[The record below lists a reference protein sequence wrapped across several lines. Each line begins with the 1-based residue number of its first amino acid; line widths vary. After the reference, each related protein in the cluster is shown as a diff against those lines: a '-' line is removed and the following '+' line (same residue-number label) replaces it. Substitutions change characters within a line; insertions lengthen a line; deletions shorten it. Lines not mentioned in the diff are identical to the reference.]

1 MIKQFCLCLIVFFM
15 FTTTTTIAQNCQY
28 SLKGKISDFHDN
40 SSIIGASLQIVNSN
54 KNTITNFDGSFE
66 FKNLCKGKITI
77 VIKHVACESKTISF
91 IISKDIVKEITLEHH
106 LEELEEV
113 VVKSESKSES
123 TSIEKSIKKDIITN
137 FSDKSLGD
145 ALNTLSGVSSLNTGN
160 TIVKPMIHGLHSS
173 RLLIINNN
181 VRMFDQEWGDEHAP
195 NIDMNAS
202 DRIDVI
208 KGANSLKFGSD
219 AVGGLIVV
227 RGKKYARKD
236 SLFGSSLMSFN
247 SNGFGGNLNSEII
260 KSYKSGYYTKVQM
273 SYRRFGDFKAAD
285 YSLTNSGLENIN
297 ASFRLGYNSYLK
309 GFEFYYSQV
318 NNKFAILK
326 SSHIGNVNDLVTAIN
341 SLEPRVIKEFS
352 FSIDNPKQSIIH
364 HLGKIEAYKRFQGFG
379 KLTFQYDFQVNR
391 RREFDLRRGDLK
403 NTPVIDLR
411 LVTNSIQSDLQVK
424 PNDNLKL
431 NIGFLGRFQ
440 QNNPISTGYR
450 PLIPNFD
457 KFDMGL
463 YTIGNYS
470 LNESTELNAGIRY
483 DFSKIK
489 ARKWY
494 NITDWNETYNY
505 DELFPEFETGTI
517 AGVRIF
523 TKPQYTFHNFSTG
536 LGLLKKIND
545 DLSLFINYGLAN
557 RVPNPSE
564 LFSDGLHHSAARI
577 EKGLLNINKETA
589 NKFIVSMERNNN
601 NFGFVISPYFKKING
616 FIQLIPVGISTTIRG
631 AFPVYEYNQI
641 DAEIYGIDID
651 LNKKINNRLDYYGSI
666 SLLRGKNTS
675 ENLPLINMPAANFNN
690 KLMYFNEELKQLSV
704 SITHKTVLQQNRF
717 PDYNFFTLD
726 PVTQQDVFVDISSTP
741 PTYSIFGLN
750 ISSAFNEGKLQFE
763 LNVENLFNT
772 SYREHLNRLR
782 YFSDEL
788 GRNINFKIKINY

>member
-1 MIKQFCLCLIVFFM
+1 M
-15 FTTTTTIAQNCQY
+15 FTTTIAQNCQY

-66 FKNLCKGKITI
+66 FKNLCKGKITL

-457 KFDMGL
+457 KFDIGL

-690 KLMYFNEELKQLSV
+690 KLMYFNEELKQLSF

>member
-1 MIKQFCLCLIVFFM
+1 M
-15 FTTTTTIAQNCQY
+15 FTTTIAQNCQY

-424 PNDNLKL
+424 PNDKLKL

-457 KFDMGL
+457 KFDIGL

-494 NITDWNETYNY
+494 NITDWNETYDY

-690 KLMYFNEELKQLSV
+690 KLMYFNEELKQLSF

-726 PVTQQDVFVDISSTP
+726 PVSQQDVFVDISSTP

>member
-1 MIKQFCLCLIVFFM
+1 M

-494 NITDWNETYNY
+494 NITDWNETYDY

-651 LNKKINNRLDYYGSI
+651 LNKKINKRLDYYGSI

>member
-1 MIKQFCLCLIVFFM
+1 M

-457 KFDMGL
+457 KFDIGL

-651 LNKKINNRLDYYGSI
+651 LNKKINKRLDYYGSI

-690 KLMYFNEELKQLSV
+690 KLMYFNEEFKQLSI

-726 PVTQQDVFVDISSTP
+726 PVSQQDVFVDISSTP

>member
-1 MIKQFCLCLIVFFM
+1 M
-15 FTTTTTIAQNCQY
+15 FTTTIAQNCQY

-690 KLMYFNEELKQLSV
+690 KLMYFNEEFKQLSV

>member
-1 MIKQFCLCLIVFFM
+1 M
-15 FTTTTTIAQNCQY
+15 FTTTIAQNCQY

-690 KLMYFNEELKQLSV
+690 KLMYFNEEFKQLSV

-726 PVTQQDVFVDISSTP
+726 PVSQQDVFVDISSTP

>member
-1 MIKQFCLCLIVFFM
+1 M
-15 FTTTTTIAQNCQY
+15 FTTTIAQNCQY

-424 PNDNLKL
+424 PNDKLKL

-494 NITDWNETYNY
+494 NITDWNETYDY

-690 KLMYFNEELKQLSV
+690 KLMYFNEEFKQLSI

>member
-1 MIKQFCLCLIVFFM
+1 MIKQFCFCLIVCCIS
-15 FTTTTTIAQNCQY
+15 TTTIAQNCEY
-28 SLKGKISDFHDN
+28 SFKGKISDFHDN
-40 SSIIGASLQIVNSN
+40 TPIVGASLQIVNSN

-66 FKNLCKGKITI
+66 LKNLCKGKITLL
-77 VIKHVACESKTISF
+77 IKHVACETKTLSF
-91 IISKDIVKEITLEHH
+91 RIHKNIFREITLEHH

-208 KGANSLKFGSD
+208 KGANSLKYGSD
-219 AVGGLIVV
+219 AVGGLILV
-227 RGKKYARKD
+227 RAKKYARKD
-236 SLFGSSLMSFN
+236 SLFGSSLLSLN
-247 SNGFGGNLNSEII
+247 SNGFGGNLNYEII
-260 KSYKSGYYTKVQM
+260 KSYKSGYYSKIQM
-273 SYRRFGDFKAAD
+273 SYRRFGDFRAAD

-297 ASFRLGYNSYLK
+297 ASFRLGYNSFEK
-309 GFEFYYSQV
+309 GFEFYYSLV

-341 SLEPRVIKEFS
+341 SLEPRVIEDFS
-352 FSIDNPKQSIIH
+352 YSIDNPKQSIVH
-364 HLGKIEAYKRFQGFG
+364 HLGKLLAYKRFQGVG

-391 RREFDLRRGDLK
+391 RREFDLRRGSLK

-411 LVTNSIQSDLQVK
+411 LFTNSIQSDLQVI

-431 NIGFLGRFQ
+431 NIGLLGRFQ
-440 QNNPISTGYR
+440 QNKPISTGSR
-450 PLIPNFD
+450 PLIPDFD
-457 KFDMGL
+457 KFDAGI
-463 YTIGNYS
+463 YTIGNYT

-494 NITDWNETYNY
+494 NVTDWNETYNY

-517 AGVRIF
+517 DGVRI
-523 TKPQYTFHNFSTG
+523 YTTPEYTYHNFSTG
-536 LGLLKKIND
+536 LGVLKKIND

-557 RVPNPSE
+557 RIPNPSE

-589 NKFIVSMERNNN
+589 NKFIISMERNNS

-641 DAEIYGIDID
+641 DAEIYGVDID
-651 LNKKINNRLDYYGSI
+651 LNKKINNRLNYYGNI

-675 ENLPLINMPAANFNN
+675 ENIPLINMPAANFNN
-690 KLMYFNEELKQLSV
+690 KLTYFNEEFKQLSV
-704 SITHKTVLQQNRF
+704 SLSHKTVLKQNRF
-717 PDYNFFTLD
+717 PDYNFSTLD
-726 PVTQQDVFVDISSTP
+726 PVTQQDIFVDISSTP

-750 ISSAFNEGKLQFE
+750 ISSAFNEGKLQLE

>member
-1 MIKQFCLCLIVFFM
+1 M
-15 FTTTTTIAQNCQY
+15 FTTTIAQNCQY

-66 FKNLCKGKITI
+66 FKNLCKGKITL

-457 KFDMGL
+457 KFDIGL

-690 KLMYFNEELKQLSV
+690 KLMYFNEEFKQLSI

-726 PVTQQDVFVDISSTP
+726 PVSQQDVFVDISSTP

>member
-1 MIKQFCLCLIVFFM
+1 M
-15 FTTTTTIAQNCQY
+15 FTTTIAQNCQY

-536 LGLLKKIND
+536 LGLLKKINE

-690 KLMYFNEELKQLSV
+690 KLMYFNEEFKQLSV
-704 SITHKTVLQQNRF
+704 SITHKTVLKQNRF

>member
-1 MIKQFCLCLIVFFM
+1 M
-15 FTTTTTIAQNCQY
+15 FTTTIAQNCQY

-450 PLIPNFD
+450 PLIPDFD
-457 KFDMGL
+457 KFDIGL

-690 KLMYFNEELKQLSV
+690 KLMYFNEEFKQLSV
-704 SITHKTVLQQNRF
+704 SITHKTVLKQNRF

>member
-1 MIKQFCLCLIVFFM
+1 M
-15 FTTTTTIAQNCQY
+15 FTTTIAQNCQY

-66 FKNLCKGKITI
+66 FKNLCKGKITL

-690 KLMYFNEELKQLSV
+690 KLMYFNEEFKQLSI

>member
-494 NITDWNETYNY
+494 NITDWNETYDY

-690 KLMYFNEELKQLSV
+690 KLMYFNEEFKQLSI

-726 PVTQQDVFVDISSTP
+726 PVSQQDVFVDISSTP

>member
-1 MIKQFCLCLIVFFM
+1 M
-15 FTTTTTIAQNCQY
+15 FTTTIAQNCQY

-470 LNESTELNAGIRY
+470 LNESTELNLGIRY

-690 KLMYFNEELKQLSV
+690 KLMYFNEEFKQLSI

-726 PVTQQDVFVDISSTP
+726 PVSQQDVFVDISSTP

>member
-1 MIKQFCLCLIVFFM
+1 M
-15 FTTTTTIAQNCQY
+15 FTTTIAQNCQY

-66 FKNLCKGKITI
+66 FKNLCKGKITL

-424 PNDNLKL
+424 PNDKLKL

-457 KFDMGL
+457 KFDIGL

-690 KLMYFNEELKQLSV
+690 KLMYFNEEFKQLSI

>member
-1 MIKQFCLCLIVFFM
+1 M
-15 FTTTTTIAQNCQY
+15 FTTTIAQNCQY

-690 KLMYFNEELKQLSV
+690 KLMYFNEEFKQLSI

>member
-1 MIKQFCLCLIVFFM
+1 M
-15 FTTTTTIAQNCQY
+15 FTTTIAQNCQY

-424 PNDNLKL
+424 PNDKLKL

-494 NITDWNETYNY
+494 NITDWNETYDY

-690 KLMYFNEELKQLSV
+690 KLMYFNEELKQLSF

>member
-1 MIKQFCLCLIVFFM
+1 M
-15 FTTTTTIAQNCQY
+15 FTTTIAQNCQY

-651 LNKKINNRLDYYGSI
+651 LNKKINKRLDYYGSI

-690 KLMYFNEELKQLSV
+690 KLMYFNEEFKQLSI

>member
-1 MIKQFCLCLIVFFM
+1 M
-15 FTTTTTIAQNCQY
+15 FTTTIAQNCQY

-690 KLMYFNEELKQLSV
+690 KLMYFNEEFKQLSI

-726 PVTQQDVFVDISSTP
+726 PVSQQDVFVDISSTP

>member
-1 MIKQFCLCLIVFFM
+1 M
-15 FTTTTTIAQNCQY
+15 FTTTIAQNCQY

-424 PNDNLKL
+424 PNDKLKL

-457 KFDMGL
+457 KFDIGL

-494 NITDWNETYNY
+494 NITDWNETYDY

-690 KLMYFNEELKQLSV
+690 KLMYFNEEFKQLSI

-726 PVTQQDVFVDISSTP
+726 PVSQQDVFVDISSTP

-782 YFSDEL
+782 YFADEL

>member
-494 NITDWNETYNY
+494 NITDWNETYDY

>member
-66 FKNLCKGKITI
+66 FKNLCKGKITL

-494 NITDWNETYNY
+494 NITDWNETYDY

-651 LNKKINNRLDYYGSI
+651 LNKKIYKRLDYYGSI

>member
-1 MIKQFCLCLIVFFM
+1 M
-15 FTTTTTIAQNCQY
+15 FTTTIAQNCQY

-494 NITDWNETYNY
+494 NITDWNETYDY

-651 LNKKINNRLDYYGSI
+651 LNKKINKRLDYYGSI

>member
-1 MIKQFCLCLIVFFM
+1 M
-15 FTTTTTIAQNCQY
+15 FTTTIAQNCQY

-457 KFDMGL
+457 KFDIGL

-494 NITDWNETYNY
+494 NITDWNETYDY

>member
-1 MIKQFCLCLIVFFM
+1 M
-15 FTTTTTIAQNCQY
+15 FTTTIAQNCQY

-494 NITDWNETYNY
+494 NITDWNETYDY

-690 KLMYFNEELKQLSV
+690 KLMYFNEEFKQLSV

>member
-690 KLMYFNEELKQLSV
+690 KLMYFNEEFKQLSI

-726 PVTQQDVFVDISSTP
+726 PVSQQDVFVDISSTP

>member
-1 MIKQFCLCLIVFFM
+1 M
-15 FTTTTTIAQNCQY
+15 FTTTIAQNCQY

-494 NITDWNETYNY
+494 NITDWNETYDY

-690 KLMYFNEELKQLSV
+690 KLMYFNEEFKQLSI

-726 PVTQQDVFVDISSTP
+726 PVSQQDVFVDISSTP

>member
-1 MIKQFCLCLIVFFM
+1 M
-15 FTTTTTIAQNCQY
+15 FTTTIAQNCQY

-66 FKNLCKGKITI
+66 FKNLCKGKITL

-457 KFDMGL
+457 KFDIGL

-690 KLMYFNEELKQLSV
+690 KLMYFNEEFKQLSI

>member
-1 MIKQFCLCLIVFFM
+1 M
-15 FTTTTTIAQNCQY
+15 FTTTIAQNCQY

-450 PLIPNFD
+450 PLIPDFD
-457 KFDMGL
+457 KFDIGL

-690 KLMYFNEELKQLSV
+690 KLMYFNEEFKQLSI

-726 PVTQQDVFVDISSTP
+726 PVSQQDVFVDISSTP